1 MSHFTRIKTQI
12 VELEYLK
19 RALAD
24 LKYEYEEGNKVRGF
38 GGQRTEADLVVKTKG
53 YPIGF
58 KKRGEA
64 YEVVADWWGVRGVNQ
79 KTFVQE
85 VTQRYAY
92 HAVCDKLQAQGFE
105 MVSEQVERGG
115 QVHLVLRQMA

>member
-24 LKYEYEEGNKVRGF
+24 LKYEYEEGSKVRGF
-38 GGQRTEADLVVKTKG
+38 GGQRAEADLLVKTKG

-58 KKRGEA
+58 KNMARPTSWSPT
-64 YEVVADWWGVRGVNQ
+64 DWWGVRRRQ
-79 KTFVQE
+79 KDVF
-85 VTQRYAY
+85 A
-92 HAVCDKLQAQGFE
+92 KN
-105 MVSEQVERGG
+105 
-115 QVHLVLRQMA
+115 

>member
-24 LKYEYEEGNKVRGF
+24 LKYEYEEGSKVRGF
-38 GGQRTEADLVVKTKG
+38 GGQRAEADLLVKTKG

-58 KKRGEA
+58 KKHGA
-64 YEVVADWWGVRGVNQ
+64 TYELVADWWGVRGVK
-79 KTFVQE
+79 KTFLQE
-85 VTQRYAY
+85 VMQRYAY
-92 HAVCDKLQAQGFE
+92 HAVCDKLQSQGFE